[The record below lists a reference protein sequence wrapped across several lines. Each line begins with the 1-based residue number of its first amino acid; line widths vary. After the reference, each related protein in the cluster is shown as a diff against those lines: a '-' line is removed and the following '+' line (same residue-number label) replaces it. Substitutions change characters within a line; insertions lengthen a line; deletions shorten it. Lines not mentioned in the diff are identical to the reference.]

1 MLGMSKSTNAKIP
14 QRDASPAEMTRAAL
28 VRAALKLFGRQGFD
42 GTSTREIAAEARA
55 NIGSIAYHF
64 GGKEGLRNA
73 AADYIVDTIQT
84 IAGQAIGN
92 LQGPSD
98 SKTGDSKTGE
108 PEAARAQ
115 LFTALERMVAFI
127 VARPEAGEIVQFVLR
142 ELSHPTA
149 ALDRIYD
156 GVFEPTHRR
165 LCLIWEQAT
174 GEPAESE
181 ATRLTV
187 FTLIGQVVYFRIG
200 REAVM
205 RRMGWRAIGD
215 AEATKIAAAVTD
227 NLSAILARRDFGSA
241 PFNRPEGS

>member
-1 MLGMSKSTNAKIP
+1 MIKVPDAKNP
-14 QRDASPAEMTRAAL
+14 RRETSPADLTRTAL

-42 GTSTREIAAEARA
+42 GTSTREIAAEAQA

-64 GGKEGLRNA
+64 GGKEGLRAA
-73 AADYIVDTIQT
+73 AADYIVETIQT
-84 IAGQAIGN
+84 VAGQALGSAQVAAAN
-92 LQGPSD
+92 D
-98 SKTGDSKTGE
+98 
-108 PEAARAQ
+108 PEAARLL
-115 LFTALERMVAFI
+115 LFGALERMVGFI
-127 VARPEAGEIVQFVLR
+127 VAQPQAGEIVQFVLR

-181 ATRLTV
+181 RTRLTV
-187 FTLIGQVVYFRIG
+187 FTLIGQVIYFRIG

-205 RRMGWRAIGD
+205 RRMGWHDIGA
-215 AEATKIAAAVTD
+215 AEAAKVVAVTTD
-227 NLSAILARRDFGSA
+227 NLSAILAARKIEEAARMKGQ
-241 PFNRPEGS
+241 RP

>member
-1 MLGMSKSTNAKIP
+1 MTLINRLIKVLLMSKSPRTKIP
-14 QRDASPAEMTRAAL
+14 RRETSPADLTRAAL

-42 GTSTREIAAEARA
+42 GTSTREIAAEAKS

-64 GGKEGLRNA
+64 GGKEGLRA
-73 AADYIVDTIQT
+73 AAGDYIVETIQT
-84 IAGQAIGN
+84 VAGQAMGTLDASAPN
-92 LQGPSD
+92 D
-98 SKTGDSKTGE
+98 A
-108 PEAARAQ
+108 EAARAQ
-115 LFTALERMVAFI
+115 LFTVLERMVAFI
-127 VARPEAGEIVQFVLR
+127 VASPQAGEIVQFVLR

-174 GEPAESE
+174 GEAAESE

-187 FTLIGQVVYFRIG
+187 FTLIGQVIYFRIG

-205 RRMGWRAIGD
+205 RRMGWRDIGD
-215 AEATKIAAAVTD
+215 AEAARIAAAVTD
-227 NLSAILARRDFGSA
+227 NLGAILAARKDRRL
-241 PFNRPEGS
+241 

>member
-1 MLGMSKSTNAKIP
+1 
-14 QRDASPAEMTRAAL
+14 MTRAAL
-28 VRAALKLFGRQGFD
+28 VQAALKLFGRQGFD
-42 GTSTREIAAEARA
+42 GTSTREIAAEAKA

-64 GGKEGLRNA
+64 GGKEGLRAA
-73 AADYIVDTIQT
+73 AADYIVDTIQA
-84 IAGQAIGN
+84 IAGQAMGSP
-92 LQGPSD
+92 QAATAG
-98 SKTGDSKTGE
+98 G

-115 LFTALERMVAFI
+115 LFAALERMVTFI
-127 VARPEAGEIVQFVLR
+127 VASPQAGEIVQFVLR

-174 GEPAESE
+174 GEAAESE

-187 FTLIGQVVYFRIG
+187 FTLIGQVIYFRIG

-205 RRMGWRAIGD
+205 RRMGWKNIGPK
-215 AEATKIAAAVTD
+215 EAGAVIAVAKD
-227 NLSAILARRDFGSA
+227 NLAAILAARKGAKR
-241 PFNRPEGS
+241 